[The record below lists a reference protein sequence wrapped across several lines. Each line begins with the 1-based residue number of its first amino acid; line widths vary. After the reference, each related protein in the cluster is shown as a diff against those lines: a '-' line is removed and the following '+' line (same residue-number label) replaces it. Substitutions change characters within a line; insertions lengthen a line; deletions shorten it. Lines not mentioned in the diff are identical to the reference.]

1 MTALA
6 VPAPHELPRGDSR
19 IASGML
25 SELMALPPAVR
36 RRTLGMLAPT
46 DLVQVLAVAGKELGT
61 PYGVWLGDPVGFVEQ
76 VLGEA
81 LWSKQRAI
89 LEAITT
95 HKNVA
100 VPAGFGLGK
109 THICARAVAYWACV
123 YPVGTALSI
132 TTATRMRQVHRQMWP
147 HIRHAVAHGGLPGS
161 CDQVQW
167 KMTDAKGVDVVV
179 AYGFTAT
186 EHDESGMQGI
196 HESNLLLI
204 VDEAGG
210 IGPVIGRST
219 RNLLTG
225 SNARMIAIGN
235 PPTDTERS
243 WFEKLCDD
251 GYSERY
257 PQTTTIKLAATDSPA
272 VTGEQTADKVCACLA
287 GEPGHMVSSHLVNAE
302 WIDEAIRDHGAES
315 PYVIAKVHAKFPKGA
330 KDQIIPSDW
339 VDAAA
344 EQEEPEGPGWVRLC
358 DLGLPDET
366 DEWMVRLG
374 GWVRLGVDI
383 AADGGDEFVIARLVE
398 DLATVEHTSS
408 GADNSD
414 AVNVANRVL
423 EEIRRAELL
432 RLRLGTKAKVRV
444 KIDTIGVGWGVVGLL
459 TRWGKEGKHNAVIV
473 PVNVAEGTDRPAES
487 EVLRPYRKRDE
498 LWIAG
503 RTLLRPNAD
512 GVTRLRLR
520 VSTRTKGQLSA
531 PKKFNNSAGFT
542 YVEPK
547 KDMRKRGVNS
557 PDQAEA
563 VLLAPYEPAAKQPK
577 KRGRLISG

>member
-6 VPAPHELPRGDSR
+6 VPKPHELPRGDSR

-25 SELMALPPAVR
+25 SDLMGLTAPVR
-36 RRTLGMLAPT
+36 RRALGTLEPA
-46 DLVQVLAVAGKELGT
+46 DLVQVLAVAGQELGT

-76 VLGEA
+76 VLGES
-81 LWSKQRAI
+81 LWSKQREI
-89 LEAITT
+89 LAGITT

-109 THICARAVAYWACV
+109 THLSARAVAYWACV
-123 YPVGTALSI
+123 YPVGTALAI

-147 HIRHAVAHGGLPGS
+147 HIRHAVAHGALPGE

-167 KMTDAKGVDVVV
+167 KMTDSKGVDVVV

-243 WFEKLCDD
+243 WFEKLCND
-251 GYSERY
+251 GYSDRY

-272 VTGEQTADKVCACLA
+272 VTGERTADKVCACLA
-287 GEPGHMVSSHLVNAE
+287 GEQGHLVSSHLVNQE
-302 WIDEAIRDHGAES
+302 WIDEAIRDHGEKS
-315 PYVIAKVHAKFPKGA
+315 PYVIAKVHARFPKGT

-358 DLGLPDET
+358 DLGLPEET
-366 DEWMVRLG
+366 AEWVVRRG
-374 GWVRLGVDI
+374 GWVRLGVDP
-383 AADGGDEFVIARLVE
+383 AADGGDEFVISRLVE
-398 DLATVEHTSS
+398 DLATIEHSSS
-408 GADNSD
+408 GADNAD
-414 AVNVANRVL
+414 GVTVANRVL

-432 RLRLGTKAKVRV
+432 RLRLGTKARVRV

-459 TRWGKEGKHNAVIV
+459 QRWGKEGVHNAEIV
-473 PVNVAEGTDRPAES
+473 PVHVAESTDRPAES
-487 EVLRPYRKRDE
+487 EILRPYRKRDE
-498 LWIAG
+498 MWIAG
-503 RTLLRPNAD
+503 RTLIRPNAD

-520 VSTRTKGQLSA
+520 VDNRTKGQLGA
-531 PKKFNNSAGFT
+531 PKKFDNSGGFT
-542 YVEPK
+542 VVESK
-547 KDMRKRGVNS
+547 KDMAARGVGS
-557 PDQAEA
+557 PDRGEA
-563 VLLAPYEPAAKQPK
+563 VLLGAYEPAVKKAK
-577 KRGRLISG
+577 KRGKLLSG